1 MEYLTWPI
9 FRAAIAAFL
18 SLHPLITSS
27 ATAQQPNCNDMGN
40 LNQLQM
46 NQCAAIF
53 YQNADQKLN
62 QVYQQLPAATR
73 EQLTDTQLAW
83 IKFRDDS
90 CAFSRSRF
98 EGGTIMPTIFYGCLT
113 SVTKNR
119 TAEFQ
124 AYRQGQILPA
134 NGNNYQA
141 VDNRLNQV
149 YQQTLNRF
157 SSHREQLI
165 DAQLAWIDFRDAN
178 CAFESNRVS
187 GGRNICLI
195 RMTEIRTQ
203 ELVDIQEMIP

>member
-1 MEYLTWPI
+1 MEYPIWTI
-9 FRAAIAAFL
+9 FRAALAAFL
-18 SLHPLITSS
+18 SLHPLITG
-27 ATAQQPNCNDMGN
+27 AANAQQPNCNDMGN
-40 LNQLQM
+40 LNQSQM

-53 YQNADQKLN
+53 YQNADKKLN
-62 QVYQQLPAATR
+62 QVYQLFPAATR

-90 CAFSRSRF
+90 CAFYKSLF

-113 SVTKNR
+113 IVTKKR
-119 TAEFQ
+119 TDELD
-124 AYRQGQILPA
+124 AYRLGQIFPA

-165 DAQLAWIDFRDAN
+165 DAQLAWINFRDAN
-178 CAFESNRVS
+178 CDFENNLVAE
-187 GGRNICLI
+187 GRNICLI
-195 RMTEIRTQ
+195 RMTENRTE
-203 ELVDIQEMIP
+203 ELINVGQMNR